1 MVNVRWDLPEHSPSF
16 VPSVRS
22 VVSLCIWRL
31 DAGVSMPHLPAVPRL
46 HLTHIAF
53 VFALIGAMCGK
64 AEGLEEIKPPFGLV
78 WGETATR
85 IERLLSNAKAE
96 VKDKRTVQGGLMAW
110 DVEGLVQA
118 GLKRTVFYFRGDELA
133 EVELIYSRDDWD
145 QRKYD
150 EFMGQVRQAIQRRY
164 GDGTLTVRKT
174 EPVDQQVIQTV
185 VGYKW
190 NQNNA
195 AIELYYYSAQNTPL
209 IFRAISVHYKS
220 FRN

>member
-1 MVNVRWDLPEHSPSF
+1 MEKSMEMEKGRCAALKPP
-16 VPSVRS
+16 
-22 VVSLCIWRL
+22 IWRL
-31 DAGVSMPHLPAVPRL
+31 DVSVPLFHLPTVPRAFL
-46 HLTHIAF
+46 AHIAIIL
-53 VFALIGAMCGK
+53 ALTGFLCGK
-64 AEGLEEIKPPFGLV
+64 AQAVEEIKPPFGLV
-78 WGETATR
+78 WGETAAR
-85 IERLLSNAKAE
+85 LERLLRNAKAE
-96 VKDKRTVQGGLMAW
+96 IKDKRPVQGGLMAW
-110 DVEGLVQA
+110 DVDGLVQA
-118 GLKRTVFYFRGDELA
+118 GLKRTVFYFRADELA

-174 EPVDQQVIQTV
+174 EPVEQVMQTV

-195 AIELYYYSAQNTPL
+195 AIELYYYSAQNTPH

-220 FRN
+220 FGN

>member
-1 MVNVRWDLPEHSPSF
+1 MIWNWGTERLFLNRAFPPRAGDS
-16 VPSVRS
+16 
-22 VVSLCIWRL
+22 IWRL
-31 DAGVSMPHLPAVPRL
+31 DATVPLSHLHTVPRFRL
-46 HLTHIAF
+46 PYIAF
-53 VFALIGAMCGK
+53 VFALLGAFAGP
-64 AEGLEEIKPPFGLV
+64 AFGVEEIKPPFGLV
-78 WGETATR
+78 WGETAQR
-85 IERLLSNAKAE
+85 IERLLRNAKAE
-96 VKDKRTVQGGLMAW
+96 IKDKRIVQGGLTAW
-110 DVEGLVQA
+110 DVDGLVQA

-150 EFMGQVRQAIQRRY
+150 EFMSQVRQAIVRRY
-164 GDGTLTVRKT
+164 GDGSLIVRKT

-195 AIELYYYSAQNTPL
+195 AIELYYFSAQNNPH

>member
-1 MVNVRWDLPEHSPSF
+1 MPRFTLPY
-16 VPSVRS
+16 
-22 VVSLCIWRL
+22 I
-31 DAGVSMPHLPAVPRL
+31 AAVFIL
-46 HLTHIAF
+46 VGLT
-53 VFALIGAMCGK
+53 CGT
-64 AEGLEEIKPPFGLV
+64 AHGNEEIKPPFGLV

-85 IERLLSNAKAE
+85 IERLLRNAKAE
-96 VKDKRTVQGGLMAW
+96 IKDKRTVQGGLTAW

-133 EVELIYSRDDWD
+133 EVELIYARDDWD

-195 AIELYYYSAQNTPL
+195 AIELYYYSAQNTPH

>member
-1 MVNVRWDLPEHSPSF
+1 VQRLRVKAQKCARIWWLAAAVRLS
-16 VPSVRS
+16 
-22 VVSLCIWRL
+22 
-31 DAGVSMPHLPAVPRL
+31 HLPTVPRL
-46 HLTHIAF
+46 TLPYIAF
-53 VFALIGAMCGK
+53 VFALAGSLGAHVH
-64 AEGLEEIKPPFGLV
+64 AVEEIKPPFGLV
-78 WGETATR
+78 WGETSAR
-85 IERLLSNAKAE
+85 LERLLRNAKAE
-96 VKDKRTVQGGLMAW
+96 VKDKRPVQGGLMAW
-110 DVEGLVQA
+110 DVDGLVQA
-118 GLKRTVFYFRGDELA
+118 GLKRTIFYFRADELA

-174 EPVDQQVIQTV
+174 EPVEQVMQTV

-195 AIELYYYSAQNTPL
+195 AIELYYYSAQNTPH

-220 FRN
+220 FGN